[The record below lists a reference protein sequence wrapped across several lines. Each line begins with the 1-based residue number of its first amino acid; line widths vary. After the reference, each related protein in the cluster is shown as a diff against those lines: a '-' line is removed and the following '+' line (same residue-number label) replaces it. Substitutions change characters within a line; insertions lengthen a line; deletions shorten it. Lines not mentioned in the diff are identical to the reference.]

1 MAIGRGAH
9 TSTVLST
16 LFALLLIAGAARESL
31 PQTACDPSLACGTAI
46 TCVDGLAYPTTC
58 GPRNCDL
65 PIGPCAGAAAGSDS
79 FGSAS
84 RISGASGQATG
95 NNAAASK
102 EPGEPDH
109 AGRSGGASLWWSWT
123 APASGTATIDTTGSD
138 FDTLLAVYTGAG
150 VATLTEVASNDDAIG
165 LRSAVRFTARQ
176 GVVYHV
182 AVDGYDGAT
191 GSVVLNWRQ
200 AGDPIMACDPS
211 LACGAAITC
220 VDGLAYPT
228 TCGPRNCDLPIGPCT
243 GVGAGSDSFGSASR
257 ISGASGQATGNN
269 AAASKE
275 PGEPDHAGR
284 SGGASL
290 WWSWTAPASGT
301 ATIDTTGS
309 DFDTLLAVYTG
320 GAVNALTEVASNDDA
335 IGLQS
340 EVRFTARQGVVY
352 HVAVDGYGG
361 ATGSVVLNWHQIAAV
376 ASASLSAA
384 AAEMDEGADRTPV
397 ALTVTLSEPVAGD
410 VAVALASTGTARLGS
425 DFDLAGTSVAVIEG
439 ATRGTTTL
447 TPIRD
452 LAAEGD
458 ETIVLRIDS
467 VTGRAEIGAPSAA
480 HVDIRDLGAPTQ
492 AEYAALDAFMLLLGG
507 EAYDIGTDALYL
519 SYIVRNRG
527 RLAASPTEAVLLT
540 TTDLFSD
547 ADPYRRLA
555 TRSVPALAPNG
566 SRFFDTVRV
575 SFDDLIPGSN
585 NYLVLA
591 LPPVAEEDPDGR
603 RIAVDYTAV
612 FLTDGHRIPT
622 ACTGFSRDTRPGTP
636 DPLFAQ
642 QWALRNTGQTSFA
655 VAGGVAGE
663 DLNMARTLADGPT
676 GAGVQVAVVDT
687 GLEICHP
694 DLAANVEPGLS
705 YNFGHAAWLGAQA
718 DDPFLPMV
726 LGDHGT
732 SVAGLIAAAAN
743 NGVGGRGVAPAAR
756 LRGFN
761 FLSFQSPGAYF
772 DALGMSSQRPQT
784 DDMHVFNMSFG
795 FSGSASILTAD
806 ERELFRAGVTDLRD
820 GLGAL
825 YVKAAGNAFDDCTRV
840 DDDGRPIDPRL
851 DLSTELGCFAA
862 NRGGENN
869 LPYVITVGGF
879 SANGERSSYSSA
891 GAALWVVAP
900 AGEFGDDRPAMITA
914 DQMGGER
921 GYVLIP
927 RGLAAGAAANPLGDY
942 TSIFNGTSAAAPNA
956 AGAVAPNA
964 AGAVALLL
972 QTQPDLTWRD
982 VKHILAKTAR
992 QLHADIPRVRVAF
1005 GGTPAVLQHG
1015 WITNAAGY
1023 RFHNW
1028 YGFGAIDVD
1037 AAVALAAVYPPDS
1050 LGVFIE
1056 AAPLRL
1062 ATGSRIPDH
1071 DGGGLTQTQNIT
1083 GLSRTANIEALQLR
1097 IEVTHPNPWDLGFEL
1112 ISPSGTRNVINPVF
1126 NHALHGVHN
1135 PLDWTILSNA
1145 FYGEPPTGE
1154 WTLNV
1159 IDAAKGNVGT
1169 LDAWSLIFYLG
1180 EHGPDR

>member
-1 MAIGRGAH
+1 MATGRGAR
-9 TSTVLST
+9 TSTVLSA
-16 LFALLLIAGAARESL
+16 LFALLLITGAARESL
-31 PQTACDPSLACGTAI
+31 PQT
-46 TCVDGLAYPTTC
+46 
-58 GPRNCDL
+58 
-65 PIGPCAGAAAGSDS
+65 
-79 FGSAS
+79 
-84 RISGASGQATG
+84 
-95 NNAAASK
+95 
-102 EPGEPDH
+102 
-109 AGRSGGASLWWSWT
+109 
-123 APASGTATIDTTGSD
+123 
-138 FDTLLAVYTGAG
+138 
-150 VATLTEVASNDDAIG
+150 
-165 LRSAVRFTARQ
+165 
-176 GVVYHV
+176 
-182 AVDGYDGAT
+182 
-191 GSVVLNWRQ
+191 
-200 AGDPIMACDPS
+200 ACDPS

-243 GVGAGSDSFGSASR
+243 GVAAGSDSFSLASG
-257 ISGASGQATGNN
+257 IGGGSGQATGSN

-290 WWSWTAPASGT
+290 WWRWTAPASAT
-301 ATIDTTGS
+301 VTIDTAGS

-320 GAVNALTEVASNDDA
+320 AGVAALTAVASNDDA
-335 IGLQS
+335 IGLRS

-352 HVAVDGYGG
+352 HVAVDGYDAATGSVVLNWRQAGDAGPACDPSLACGAAITCIDGLAYPTTCGPSNCDLPISPCTGVGAGSDGFSLASSIRGASGQATGNNAGASKEPGEPAHAGRSGGASLWWSWTAPASGTVTIDTAGSDFDTLLAVYTGGAVVALTAVASNDDAIGLQSAVRFTARQGVVYHVAVDGYDG
-361 ATGSVVLNWHQIAAV
+361 ATGSVVLNWRQAGAL
-376 ASASLSAA
+376 ASVSLSAA
-384 AAEMDEGADRTPV
+384 AAEIDEGADRTPV
-397 ALTVTLSEPVAGD
+397 ALTVTLSEPVTGD
-410 VAVALASTGTARLGS
+410 VTVALVSTGTAWLGS

-439 ATRGTTTL
+439 AIRGTTTL

-458 ETIVLRIDS
+458 ETIALQIDA

-480 HVDIRDLGAPTQ
+480 HVDIRDLGAPTR

-507 EAYDIGTDALYL
+507 ETYDIDTDALYL

-527 RLAASPTEAVLLT
+527 RVAASPTEAVLLT

-612 FLTDGHRIPT
+612 FLTDEYRIPT
-622 ACTGFSRDTRPGTP
+622 TCTGFSRDTRPGTP

-655 VAGGVAGE
+655 DAGGVAGE
-663 DLNMARTLADGPT
+663 DLNMARTLAAGPT
-676 GAGVQVAVVDT
+676 GAGVRVAVVDT

-694 DLAANVEPGLS
+694 DLAANAEPGLS

-772 DALGMSSQRPQT
+772 DALGMSSQRPQA
-784 DDMHVFNMSFG
+784 DDVHVFNMSFG
-795 FSGSASILTAD
+795 SSGSASILTAD

-862 NRGGENN
+862 NLDGENN

-900 AGEFGDDRPAMITA
+900 AGEFGGDRPAMITA
-914 DQMGGER
+914 DQMGGDR

-927 RGLAAGAAANPLGDY
+927 RGLAPGAADNPLGDY

-956 AGAVAPNA
+956 AGAVA
-964 AGAVALLL
+964 LLL
-972 QTQPDLTWRD
+972 ETQPDLTWRD

-1037 AAVALAAVYPPDS
+1037 AAVALASTYVPNS

-1126 NHALHGVHN
+1126 NHALHGVDN